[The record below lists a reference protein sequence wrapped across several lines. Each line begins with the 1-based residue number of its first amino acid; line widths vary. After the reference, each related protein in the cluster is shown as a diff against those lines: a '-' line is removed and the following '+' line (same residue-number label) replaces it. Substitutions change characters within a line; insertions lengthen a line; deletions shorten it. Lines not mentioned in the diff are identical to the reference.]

1 MSIRILIVPDKFK
14 GAAPASDVAD
24 AIELFL
30 RRRFVR
36 GCDEKHLIIE
46 KLPLADGGDGSM
58 EVLRSALGFRC
69 RIAEVACEDALG
81 RPIKA
86 PILLNA
92 DTAFIEMAQVC
103 GLAMLSRE
111 ERNPEKTTTRGLGQL
126 MLEAARLGA
135 GRIIIGLGGSATND
149 CGAGMLETCPPSAL
163 KGISLMAACDV
174 ENPLLG
180 PDGATMVYGPQKGAD
195 GAMLARLEQRVEE
208 FAASR
213 GIDPL
218 VPGGGAAGGVGACL
232 HSLYGAHLTPGW
244 KLFGDMVALEEK
256 IAAADLVITAEGR
269 VDAQSLSGKLLAGIS
284 SLCIKYRKVLKVV
297 CGKNYLHPRFWR
309 KAGIYDILALHEVE
323 PDKRKSIEGT
333 ERLLSGRGLLLAG
346 CDEAG
351 RGCLAGPVFAAAVIL
366 PEDFYDERLND
377 SKQMTEADR
386 DALRERIEAEALAWK
401 VVAVQASE
409 IDRINILNASV
420 AGMQRALDGLSVRP
434 QAVFVDGNRFSPYFD
449 PDGRKVPFHCVVH
462 GDARI
467 AAIAAASVLAKTHRD
482 EYMRRISAEYPQYGW
497 DRNMAYPT
505 AEHRDAIRR
514 YGITPYHRRS
524 FALRDSDSSLNG
536 NNLFERGSDASFVRD
551 SDASVIP
558 GSDPSFVRGS
568 DPSVIPGSD
577 RESPDNNTLF

>member
-1 MSIRILIVPDKFK
+1 MSTRILIVPDKFK
-14 GAAPASDVAD
+14 GAASASGVAD

-36 GCDEKHLIIE
+36 GRDEKHLIIE

-58 EVLRSALGFRC
+58 EVLLSALGFRC
-69 RIAEVACEDALG
+69 RIVEASCEDALG
-81 RPIKA
+81 CPIKA
-86 PILLNA
+86 PILLNG

-135 GRIIIGLGGSATND
+135 ARIIIGLGGSATND

-195 GAMLARLEQRVEE
+195 GEMLARLEQRVEE

-256 IAAADLVITAEGR
+256 IAGADLVITAEGR

-297 CGKNYLHPRFWR
+297 CGKNFLHPRFWR

-323 PDKRKSIEGT
+323 PDTRKSIEGT

-449 PDGRKVPFHCVVH
+449 PDGRKVPYHCVVH

-505 AEHRDAIRR
+505 AEHREAIAK

-524 FALRDSDSSLNG
+524 FALPDSDSSLHAND
-536 NNLFERGSDASFVRD
+536 LFERGSDA
-551 SDASVIP
+551 
-558 GSDPSFVRGS
+558 
-568 DPSVIPGSD
+568 SVIPGSD